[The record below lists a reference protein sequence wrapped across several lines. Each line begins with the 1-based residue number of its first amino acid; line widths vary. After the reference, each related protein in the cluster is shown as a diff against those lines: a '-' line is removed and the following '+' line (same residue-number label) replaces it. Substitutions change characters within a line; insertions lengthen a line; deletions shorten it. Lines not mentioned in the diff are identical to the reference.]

1 MIDAVRVPTAEGL
14 NFTLTWQFAFAA
26 RLPGQ
31 LCVCGA
37 KSELLGPPMKILRT
51 LRTELPVFMSVTV
64 CVALVLPTSKLPKIT
79 LDVDRFAT
87 GPSPVPLPLSTIVC
101 GLAGSESL
109 MLKLAVRVP
118 VALGLNVTL
127 RLQLPAD
134 ASPAGN
140 VPQVFVWLKSALF
153 APMILIL

>member
-1 MIDAVRVPTAEGL
+1 MIDAVRVPSADGVNWRL
-14 NFTLTWQFAFAA
+14 IWQLAFTA
-26 RLPGQ
+26 RLVGQ
-31 LCVCGA
+31 LFVCGA
-37 KSELLGPPMKILRT
+37 KSGVFVPLMKMLT
-51 LRTELPVFMSVTV
+51 MLRTELPVFMSVTV

-153 APMILIL
+153 EPMILIL